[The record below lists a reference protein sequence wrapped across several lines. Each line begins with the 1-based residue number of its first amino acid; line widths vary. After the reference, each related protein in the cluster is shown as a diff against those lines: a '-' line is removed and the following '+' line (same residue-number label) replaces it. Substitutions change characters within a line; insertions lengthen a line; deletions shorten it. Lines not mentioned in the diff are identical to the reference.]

1 MLSPLPVIKRI
12 LVIRGGAL
20 GDFVLTLP
28 ALKALRDA
36 HPKAH
41 IEILGYP
48 QIAAIADKRFYA
60 DAVRSIE
67 YAALSRFFARGAE
80 LPSELRD
87 YFAGFDLILSYLY
100 DPDGIFEENLRR
112 SGVEN
117 ILRGPPKIVSGMSAA
132 KQLTQ
137 PVQELGITVTDL
149 TPRLFPSAEDREFAC
164 GFLENCGLP
173 ILGVHPGSGSE
184 KKNWPIENWIELIR
198 TVLTGAAASTSGS
211 PPGNPGLS
219 RGCFSRSGG
228 TNLDEGRLPSHPHLF
243 CTVLI
248 VSGEADENARQRL
261 RTSFDNDPRIRFAR
275 QLPLPQLAA
284 LLAQLTFIGHDSGI
298 SHLAVAAGARSIIL
312 FGPTDP
318 NVWAPQNKD
327 VTVLIAPNADLTQLA
342 VATVRDAITH

>member
-1 MLSPLPVIKRI
+1 
-12 LVIRGGAL
+12 
-20 GDFVLTLP
+20 LP
-28 ALKALRDA
+28 ALKALRVA
-36 HPKAH
+36 HPKAN

-48 QIAAIADKRFYA
+48 HIAAIADKRFYA

-112 SGVEN
+112 CGAEN
-117 ILRGPPKIVSGMSAA
+117 ILRGPSKIVSGMSAA
-132 KQLTQ
+132 EQLAQ
-137 PVQELGITVTDL
+137 PVQELGITVIDL
-149 TPRLFPSAEDREFAC
+149 APRIFPSAEDREFAC
-164 GFLENCGLP
+164 SFLENCEPP
-173 ILGVHPGSGSE
+173 ILAVHPGSGSE

-198 TVLTGAAASTSGS
+198 AVLSGIAASRSSCLSCSGTS
-211 PPGNPGLS
+211 
-219 RGCFSRSGG
+219 
-228 TNLDEGRLPSHPHLF
+228 LDKGRLPSRPHLF
-243 CTVLI
+243 RTVLI

-261 RTSFDNDPRIRFAR
+261 RTSFANESRVRFAY

-284 LLAQLTFIGHDSGI
+284 LLAQSTFIGHDSGI
-298 SHLAVAAGARSIIL
+298 SHLAAAAGARGIIL

-327 VTVLIAPNADLTQLA
+327 VSVLIAPNDDLTQLA